1 MSIPEEERYFDPCSV
16 PSTLTNLEIT
26 STSRGNT
33 RDPKPKVESNGLY
46 LLLSNTGLRD
56 RYHWGLFVA
65 QNKIT
70 GVVYHQALAGLE
82 WKFITE
88 TADVTKSPHLLLVLK
103 IGMIDGVNDEWIQ
116 AIETCV
122 REVEVEEEFTC
133 RTWLLAAVYQL
144 ALQGYIGLQPDWD
157 CVHKIE
163 EEAKRL
169 AQDAFDMGTSIVV
182 DSELNAL

>member
-1 MSIPEEERYFDPCSV
+1 MSIPEGNTFDPCSV
-16 PSTLTNLEIT
+16 PSTLTNLENT
-26 STSRGNT
+26 STLRGNS

-56 RYHWGLFVA
+56 KYHWGLFVA
-65 QNKIT
+65 QTNIT

-88 TADVTKSPHLLLVLK
+88 TADVTESHHLLLILR
-103 IGMIDGVNDEWIQ
+103 IGVIDGVNDEWIQ
-116 AIETCV
+116 AIKSCV
-122 REVEVEEEFTC
+122 RGVEVEEEFTC

-144 ALQGYIGLQPDWD
+144 ALEGYIGLQPDWK